1 MCSLPSVISKF
12 YRKKGQTN
20 QYIDGCY
27 NRCVCVWN
35 IVGGKKGSGYFY
47 LGEAPKGMS
56 KMILIQNFHLTSD
69 Y

>member
-1 MCSLPSVISKF
+1 M
-12 YRKKGQTN
+12 
-20 QYIDGCY
+20 
-27 NRCVCVWN
+27 CVCVKYSR
-35 IVGGKKGSGYFY
+35 GEKGSGYFY